1 MSNDQA
7 GFIGKQEHWDA
18 LQRVCD
24 KHPIEEETED
34 NAIDFLNDL
43 MHEMGIQGLGVADD

>member
-1 MSNDQA
+1 MSEDEA
-7 GFIGKQEHWDA
+7 HLIGKPEHWDA

-24 KHPIEEETED
+24 KHPIEEETEE

-43 MHEMGIQGLGVADD
+43 MSEMGIQGLGVSDD

>member
-43 MHEMGIQGLGVADD
+43 MSEMGVQNLLD